1 MRHPLPGADDG
12 PGFPEITCDGQRV
25 PVPVG
30 KTSELVVRLA
40 REAGGFVRADRLVED
55 LWSSDGLATPR
66 NTLHSKIAILRRA
79 LGDPDAIT
87 SHGGGYA
94 LGVDAANVD
103 GLAVLRATATAAR
116 RLGDGNNRGTVEPPR

>member
-1 MRHPLPGADDG
+1 
-12 PGFPEITCDGQRV
+12 
-25 PVPVG
+25 
-30 KTSELVVRLA
+30 VV
-40 REAGGFVRADRLVED
+40 
-55 LWSSDGLATPR
+55 
-66 NTLHSKIAILRRA
+66 LRRPRHTTQYTA
-79 LGDPDAIT
+79 LKDRHTAPGPLGDPDAIT